1 MRITEKRGTTPVASR
16 SRGWRYV
23 HVAYL
28 ALFAGTLAAC
38 DQITNLD
45 QEAPSRVIADDL
57 YQPENAQLL
66 VTSAVSDFE
75 CTLTQYIVAGG
86 LVGDELID
94 AELNQAGWDYD
105 RRTIVPSLTA
115 YSTGG
120 CGSAQ
125 VPGYYTPLAI
135 ARATADK
142 ITTALEG
149 WTDQQVPNRQLL
161 IATAA
166 AHAGYALVLLGE
178 SSCSAAIDGGP
189 ELTPVQV
196 LTEAESRF
204 TKAITAAQAANNTD
218 ILNMARVGRARAR
231 VDLKKFADAKT
242 DASLVPDSYVHN
254 ATYSAT
260 VARRENLIQTQ
271 FFRGLFSSVDP
282 SFRNLTVGGVPDT
295 RVPVVDAGVNGQDGQ
310 TRIWRSTKYPL
321 ISSPIPIASGDEAI
335 LLTAEADLE
344 AGNVTAA
351 VAGINKLRT
360 KSSLPQYAGGT
371 AAEVRAQLIDERRRE
386 LFLEGQRLNDIIRF
400 NIPQLPVAG
409 TPFPIK
415 GGVYGNQICFP
426 LPDVERNN
434 NPTLGGKTS

>member
-1 MRITEKRGTTPVASR
+1 MRITQKRGTTPVASR
-16 SRGWRYV
+16 SRGWRYA
-23 HVAYL
+23 HI
-28 ALFAGTLAAC
+28 ALFAGTLVAC
-38 DQITNLD
+38 DQITSLD
-45 QEAPSRVIADDL
+45 QEAPSRVLANDL

-66 VTSAVSDFE
+66 VTSTISDFE
-75 CTLTQYIVAGG
+75 CALAQYIVAGG

-94 AELNQAGWDYD
+94 AQLSQAGWDYD
-105 RRTIVPSLTA
+105 RRTIVPALTA
-115 YSTGG
+115 YATVQ
-120 CGSAQ
+120 CGATQ

-142 ITTALEG
+142 ILASLEG
-149 WTDQQVPNRQLL
+149 WTDQQVANRQAL
-161 IATAA
+161 IAQAA

-178 SSCSAAIDGGP
+178 SACSAALDGGP
-189 ELTPVQV
+189 ELTPVQI

-204 TKAITAAQAANNTD
+204 TKAIAAAQAANNTD

-242 DASLVPDSYVHN
+242 DAALVPETYVHN
-254 ATYSAT
+254 ANYSAAT
-260 VARRENLIQTQ
+260 FRRENLINTQ

-295 RVPVVDAGVNGQDGQ
+295 RVPVVDAGVVGHDGQ
-310 TRIWRSTKYPL
+310 TRIWRTTKYPT
-321 ISSPIPIASGDEAI
+321 SATPIPIASGDEAI
-335 LLTAEADLE
+335 LLIAEADLE
-344 AGNVTAA
+344 AGNITAA
-351 VAGINKLRT
+351 VTGINKLRT

-386 LFLEGQRLNDIIRF
+386 LYLEGQRLGDIIRF
-400 NIPQLPVAG
+400 NIPQSPAAG
-409 TPFPIK
+409 TPFPVK

-434 NPTLGGKTS
+434 NPTLSGKTS